1 MSYKKKG
8 YRDIDRLD
16 QNKEEIIKSYTK
28 DLLSLEKIQSIF
40 NVDRKIVS
48 KFLKSEGI
56 EVSHVTG
63 SKHKL
68 DENFFETINTQEKA
82 YILGLLYADGCV
94 STKINHVI
102 LCFSEIDI
110 ELLEDVRDILAPIN
124 TIRSQIQKISAKEQC
139 RLVVCN
145 SKIKQDLIKH
155 GCVPAKSLILKQPT
169 TIPSHLIRHFI
180 RGYFDGDGCISKT
193 LKSKRQTPSWTVEIA
208 GTQDVVTFIQQHL
221 CNQLQ
226 VTKNKIGTVKNIF
239 RVRYGSRKD
248 IENVYQYLYQDAS
261 IFLKRKYIK
270 FQEFLNLKHNVV

>member
-8 YRDIDRLD
+8 FRGIDRLN
-16 QNKEEIIKSYTK
+16 QHKEEIVKAYTK

-40 NVDRKIVS
+40 DIDRKLIS
-48 KFLKSEGI
+48 KFLKSEG
-56 EVSHVTG
+56 VDVYHVTG

-68 DENFFETINTQEKA
+68 DENFFESIDTQEKA

-94 STKINHVI
+94 STKTNHVI

-110 ELLEDVRDILAPIN
+110 KLLESVRDILAPVN
-124 TIRSQIQKISAKEQC
+124 TIRSQIQKISAKDQC

-169 TIPSHLIRHFI
+169 TVPMDLMRHFI
-180 RGYFDGDGCISKT
+180 RGYFDGDGSISKT
-193 LKSKRQTPSWTVEIA
+193 LKSRRQTPSWVVEIA
-208 GTQDVVTFIQQHL
+208 GTQDIVSFIQQHL
-221 CNQLQ
+221 YEQLQ
-226 VTKNKIGTVKNIF
+226 VTKNKIGTIKNIF

-248 IENVYQYLYQDAS
+248 IESVYHYLYQDAS
-261 IFLKRKYIK
+261 IFLTRKYVK
-270 FQEFLNLKHNVV
+270 FQEFLNLKQDVI